1 MMSTSRVPASSP
13 ACAARRRQQHDRWSS
28 SAAPGRMATAA
39 FVAKAGRGR
48 RGRGAA
54 PCSVRAAGS
63 DTIGCLEAEPWGAV
77 APVLPELQ
85 VAAPAH
91 GGDAVP
97 SEQRVHEVVLKQAAL
112 AAAAPRTARG
122 GEPEPMAGGL
132 KAAFERCGEV
142 CKEYAKTFYLATQLM
157 TPERRRAIWAIYVW
171 CRRTDELVD
180 GPNASHISALALDRW
195 ESRLEDIFAGRP
207 YDMLDAALSDTV
219 ASFPVDIQ
227 PFRDMI
233 EGMRMDLTKSRY
245 RTFDELYLYCYY
257 VAGTVG
263 LMSVPVMGV
272 SPESRAATETVYK
285 GALALG
291 LANQLTNILR
301 DVGEDARR
309 GRIYLPQDELEIA
322 GLSEADIFSGR
333 VTDEWR
339 GFMRGQITRARAF
352 FRQAEEA
359 ATELNQ
365 ESRWPVWAS
374 MLLYRQILDEIEA
387 NDYDNF
393 TKRAYVPKTKKLMAL
408 PKAYLRSLMPPS
420 SLTQSQQR
428 HYSSLT

>member
-1 MMSTSRVPASSP
+1 MMSTSHAVKQSP
-13 ACAARRRQQHDRWSS
+13 ACAARRPADAPARTATF
-28 SAAPGRMATAA
+28 SASRH
-39 FVAKAGRGR
+39 GR
-48 RGRGAA
+48 RRRGGGS

-63 DTIGCLEAEPWGAV
+63 NTLGCLEAEPWGGAAHAPALSGLHVV
-77 APVLPELQ
+77 AP
-85 VAAPAH
+85 AP
-91 GGDAVP
+91 GDDALAVP
-97 SEQRVHEVVLKQAAL
+97 SAEQRVHEVVLKQAAL
-112 AAAAPRTARG
+112 AAAAPRTARI
-122 GEPEPMAGGL
+122 EPVPMDAGL
-132 KAAFERCGEV
+132 KAAFHRCGEV
-142 CKEYAKTFYLATQLM
+142 CQEYAKTFYLATQLM

-180 GPNASHISALALDRW
+180 GPNASHISAVALDRW

-219 ASFPVDIQ
+219 ANFPVDIQ

-233 EGMRMDLTKSRY
+233 EGMRMDLKKSRY
-245 RTFDELYLYCYY
+245 RSFDELYLYCYY

-263 LMSVPVMGV
+263 LMSVPVMGI
-272 SPESRAATETVYK
+272 SPESMAATETVYK

-309 GRIYLPQDELEIA
+309 GRIYLPQDELEMA
-322 GLSEADIFSGR
+322 GLSDADILDGR

-339 GFMRGQITRARAF
+339 SFMRGQITRARAF

-387 NDYDNF
+387 NDYNNF
-393 TKRAYVPKTKKLMAL
+393 TRRAYVPKTKKLISL
-408 PKAYLRSLMPPS
+408 PKAYLRSLTPPS
-420 SLTQSQQR
+420 SSQTESQRRYSRLT
-428 HYSSLT
+428 